1 VTGLGS
7 PNFNVIANLVL
18 NNATAFPSVG
28 AYPDGGATPAAVYYN
43 DNDDGDDKEI
53 RTSALVISIVA
64 LVLGLIALIIG
75 SYLLCGRKG
84 SETAPRT
91 EAARNPMSA

>member
-1 VTGLGS
+1 M
-7 PNFNVIANLVL
+7 
-18 NNATAFPSVG
+18 
-28 AYPDGGATPAAVYYN
+28 YYTN

-64 LVLGLIALIIG
+64 LVLGLIALIVG
-75 SYLLCGRKG
+75 SYLLCGRKE
-84 SETAPRT
+84 SEAPRT